1 MNATHITEP
10 TGTAPFCNAR
20 PGVSH
25 QSVENPPKFRAFS
38 RRATG
43 AAVAVCR
50 FVMRSQQHR
59 QPHERQDGL
68 GTRRVDIDPQFGRVE
83 ILDLAPAFTGGA
95 AEQAIRSRAARTADL
110 PAGMVAHVHR
120 IDRTGTSLSIV
131 SGVVDGLLLSDL
143 LSAMRAGTVMVND
156 AVLLELATTVIRGVG
171 ALHELPGAFAHGA
184 LAASH
189 IALTPGG
196 GVLLTDAAIS
206 MLLQDRQY
214 NRERLWKEHGLVFPS
229 SATLPR
235 FDQRADVTQLGAA
248 VLAILLRRPLELS
261 EYPRRV
267 FDLTFEATA
276 GNSSYG
282 PAIRM
287 WVQQA
292 LQLHP
297 RSVFASA
304 ADASRAFEDLT
315 VHVAARRTSAE
326 AFQRLIREMLGRG
339 EETAGS
345 AADVAAR
352 QPLPASPRTTLSPL
366 RAT

>member
-1 MNATHITEP
+1 M
-10 TGTAPFCNAR
+10 G
-20 PGVSH
+20 
-25 QSVENPPKFRAFS
+25 
-38 RRATG
+38 
-43 AAVAVCR
+43 
-50 FVMRSQQHR
+50 SQQHR

-68 GTRRVDIDPQFGRVE
+68 GTRRIDVDPQFGRVE
-83 ILDLAPAFTGGA
+83 ILELAPAFVGGP

-110 PAGMVAHVHR
+110 PPGMVAQVHR
-120 IDRTGTSLSIV
+120 IDRTGKSLSIV
-131 SGVVDGLLLSDL
+131 SAAVDGVLLSDL
-143 LSAMRAGTVMVND
+143 LSAMQAGTVMMND

-189 IALTPGG
+189 IALTPDG

-214 NRERLWKEHGLVFPS
+214 NRERLWKEHGLAFPS

-248 VLAILLRRPLELS
+248 VLAILLRRPLALN

-267 FDLTFEATA
+267 FDLTFDATA
-276 GNSSYG
+276 GTSAYG
-282 PAIRM
+282 PAMRM

-304 ADASRAFEDLT
+304 ADASRAFADLT
-315 VHVAARRTSAE
+315 IHVTARRTAVE
-326 AFQRLIREMLGRG
+326 AFHRLVREVLGRV
-339 EETAGS
+339 EEIPAP
-345 AADVAAR
+345 APDVAPR
-352 QPLPASPRTTLSPL
+352 QPLPARSRTTLSPL